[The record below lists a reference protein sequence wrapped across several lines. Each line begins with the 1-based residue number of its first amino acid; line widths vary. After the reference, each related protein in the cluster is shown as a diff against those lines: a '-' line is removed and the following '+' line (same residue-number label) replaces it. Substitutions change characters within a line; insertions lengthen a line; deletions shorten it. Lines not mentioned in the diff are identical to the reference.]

1 MARALL
7 FACLAAL
14 VLQLCHSKAQQDN
27 SPFRPGFSGGAFGGA
42 AEEAIGN
49 AFAAIGD
56 GVGNAGGDAAGGIG
70 NAFFDVV
77 GDGLGNAGVDAAGGI
92 GNAFDAIGDGLVH
105 PGFSGVFGGAAE
117 EGIRNA
123 FDAIGDGVGN
133 AGGDA
138 AGGIGNSF
146 FDAFGDAFGA
156 IGDGLGNIGD
166 GTDVLDNG
174 PTNSIQFNSA
184 TSVHARFG
192 QVLTLL
198 GSGCV
203 AYIML

>member
-14 VLQLCHSKAQQDN
+14 VLQLCQSKAQQDN

-49 AFAAIGD
+49 AF
-56 GVGNAGGDAAGGIG
+56 
-70 NAFFDVV
+70 
-77 GDGLGNAGVDAAGGI
+77 
-92 GNAFDAIGDGLVH
+92 
-105 PGFSGVFGGAAE
+105 
-117 EGIRNA
+117 
-123 FDAIGDGVGN
+123 DAIGDGVGN

-138 AGGIGNSF
+138 AGGISNA
-146 FDAFGDAFGA
+146 FDAVGDELGNAGGDVAGGIGDALGA

-166 GTDVLDNG
+166 GTDVLDKVPANQLDLLVL
-174 PTNSIQFNSA
+174 SSA
-184 TSVHARFG
+184 PSVHARFG

-203 AYIML
+203 AYIIL

>member
-14 VLQLCHSKAQQDN
+14 VLQLCQSKAQQDN

-49 AFAAIGD
+49 AFDAIGD

-70 NAFFDVV
+70 NAFFDAV
-77 GDGLGNAGVDAAGGI
+77 
-92 GNAFDAIGDGLVH
+92 
-105 PGFSGVFGGAAE
+105 
-117 EGIRNA
+117 
-123 FDAIGDGVGN
+123 
-133 AGGDA
+133 
-138 AGGIGNSF
+138 
-146 FDAFGDAFGA
+146 GDAFGA

-166 GTDVLDNG
+166 GTDVLDKVPANQLDLLVL
-174 PTNSIQFNSA
+174 SSA
-184 TSVHARFG
+184 PSVHARFG

-203 AYIML
+203 AYIIL